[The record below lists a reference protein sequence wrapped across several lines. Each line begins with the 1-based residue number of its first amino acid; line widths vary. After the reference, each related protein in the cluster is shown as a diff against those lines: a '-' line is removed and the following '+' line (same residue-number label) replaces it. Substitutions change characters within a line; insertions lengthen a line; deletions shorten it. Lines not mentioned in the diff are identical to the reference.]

1 MTKWIEQHKETIS
14 ILLLIAAAL
23 AAGVFVGFVMILI
36 ANIVRI
42 W

>member
-1 MTKWIEQHKETIS
+1 MTKWIEQHRETIS

>member
-1 MTKWIEQHKETIS
+1 MSEWINKHRETIS
-14 ILLLIAAAL
+14 ILLLIGAAL
-23 AAGVFVGFVMILI
+23 LAGVAVGFVMILI